1 MKSELFSTVALIFLC
16 FNASCE
22 GLQFALNRDIQVV
35 VGSRISCGIL
45 LCEEKFPPTNTS
57 ISISSIFN
65 MTVFKNQPSC
75 SGTSEDE
82 YKTRV
87 VVASINSKHSN
98 ISRITD
104 ATRAF
109 GILGRRNASLRI
121 EMFKHD
127 DCSSDFTC
135 EVYGLDSQRKS
146 FLSTTTLLQQQGD
159 NYMSYEILASS
170 LREVKEKV
178 VRLAVKLESAFTG
191 VSSQISSLENK
202 MSSLEN
208 TMDDKIDSKLSALNK
223 EYNLDG
229 NKYVLTKKLSTL
241 RRELSD
247 AQQNFETN
255 ILDYIDARFF
265 SNQIELIHKLRGSIS
280 RVISSGDNA
289 LKAAFDNV
297 VSSQQ
302 TYQESIEKFQSHLY
316 SNTGKVQST
325 LGEVNGHMSQ
335 LRKSIRNLKSSI
347 ADIMQPSTCK
357 RGMIRPSSSYPYP
370 HPVIYPPG
378 KSGQGPPY
386 LCDMFTDGGGWIVI
400 QRRSTGKVD
409 FYRDWETYKE
419 GFGTFDDEFWLGNE
433 RIQAFTSSGIWELRV
448 DLKYKGKEA
457 YALYSNFK
465 VESEWRQYTLRLGE
479 YSGTAGESFDY
490 HNGQKF
496 STYDRDNDSTKYQH
510 CAETQE
516 GGWWYKACDY
526 VNLNSRMNGKL
537 DKGLEWHKFAGQDSC
552 SFSEMKIRRVA

>member
-1 MKSELFSTVALIFLC
+1 MKNELFSTAALILLC
-16 FNASCE
+16 LNACCE
-22 GLQFALNRDIQVV
+22 GIKLVLNRDFQVV
-35 VGSRISCGIL
+35 VGSRITCGIL
-45 LCEEKFPPTNTS
+45 LCEEKFPPTNA
-57 ISISSIFN
+57 SISSIFN

-82 YKTRV
+82 SETQV
-87 VVASINSKHSN
+87 VVASINAKQRN

-104 ATRAF
+104 ATRAS
-109 GILGRRNASLRI
+109 GVLRRRNASLRI
-121 EMFKHD
+121 HMFKHE
-127 DCSSDFTC
+127 DCSSDFIC

-170 LREVKEKV
+170 LRKVKEKL
-178 VRLAVKLESAFTG
+178 VRLAVKFKSAFTG

-208 TMDDKIDSKLSALNK
+208 TMDDNIDSKLSALNK

-289 LKAAFDNV
+289 LKAAFDNI

-302 TYQESIEKFQSHLY
+302 TYQESIKKFQSHLY
-316 SNTGKVQST
+316 SNTRKVQST
-325 LGEVNGHMSQ
+325 LGVVNGQISQ
-335 LRKSIRNLKSSI
+335 LRRSIRNLKSSI
-347 ADIMQPSTCK
+347 TDIMQPSTCK

-409 FYRDWETYKE
+409 FYRDWETYKK

-433 RIQAFTSSGIWELRV
+433 RIHAFTSSGTWELRV
-448 DLKYKGKEA
+448 DLKYKKKDA
-457 YALYSNFK
+457 YALYSSFK
-465 VESEWRQYTLRLGE
+465 VESEWKQYTLRLGS
-479 YSGTAGESFDY
+479 YSGTAGNSFIH

-496 STYDRDNDSTKYQH
+496 STYDRDNDSHNSYS
-510 CAETQE
+510 CAKSQQ
-516 GGWWYKACDY
+516 GGWWYNACDY
-526 VNLNSRMNGKL
+526 VDLNSRMNGKP
-537 DKGLEWHKFAGQDSC
+537 DKGLEWHRLAHSDSC